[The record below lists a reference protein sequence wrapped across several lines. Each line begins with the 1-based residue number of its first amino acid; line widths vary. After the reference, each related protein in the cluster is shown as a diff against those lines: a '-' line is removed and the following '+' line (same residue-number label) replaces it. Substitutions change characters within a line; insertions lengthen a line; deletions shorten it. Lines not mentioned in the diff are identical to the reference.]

1 MPRSDAPA
9 NHVDFFKVLPTIGP
23 CFRKVENGFVPA
35 SEARVRGGWA
45 MGTEIDNA
53 TEFEDLA
60 KEGADTPTAI
70 ALLG

>member
-1 MPRSDAPA
+1 
-9 NHVDFFKVLPTIGP
+9 
-23 CFRKVENGFVPA
+23 
-35 SEARVRGGWA
+35 